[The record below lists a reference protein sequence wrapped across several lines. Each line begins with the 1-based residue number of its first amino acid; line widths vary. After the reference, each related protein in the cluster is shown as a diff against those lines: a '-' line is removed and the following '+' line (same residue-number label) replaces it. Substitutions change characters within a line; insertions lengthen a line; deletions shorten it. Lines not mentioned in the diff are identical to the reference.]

1 MEINMKFYKLEPEIA
16 GEIGES
22 SKIEY
27 ENGTIKKIIF
37 LEYLFSD
44 WLGDELLSTHPCHI
58 VTENLKK
65 DISANN
71 LTGVKFQKIKKTFSD
86 EFIELNI
93 STDIP
98 EFVQIVCDNFYEDK
112 NENALQDF
120 YVNRYKELIVSESA
134 LKVIKKHT
142 LNNCLIEE
150 I

>member
-1 MEINMKFYKLEPEIA
+1 MTGINTEYTDKKSTQMDKIYSLNRNHLMHLITILTRKLQ
-16 GEIGES
+16 
-22 SKIEY
+22 
-27 ENGTIKKIIF
+27 F
-37 LEYLFSD
+37 LLTLNSH
-44 WLGDELLSTHPCHI
+44 LLRW
-58 VTENLKK
+58 
-65 DISANN
+65 
-71 LTGVKFQKIKKTFSD
+71 Q
-86 EFIELNI
+86 LNI

>member
-1 MEINMKFYKLEPEIA
+1 MKFYKLEPEIA

-27 ENGTIKKIIF
+27 ENGKIKKIIF

-71 LTGVKFQKIKKTFSD
+71 LTGVKFQKIKKHSQMN
-86 EFIELNI
+86 L
-93 STDIP
+93 
-98 EFVQIVCDNFYEDK
+98 
-112 NENALQDF
+112 
-120 YVNRYKELIVSESA
+120 
-134 LKVIKKHT
+134 
-142 LNNCLIEE
+142 
-150 I
+150 